1 MGYYPGSAH
10 PVRGSIITEMSNTT
24 RIVVTGMC
32 LMAFFVLLVA
42 PVITKAQAPPIPTG
56 LKKGIDIAQQTA
68 EKAGLLSD
76 ETTTAKDIVVKVINF
91 VLSFVGLLAV
101 LFLIIAGVMYI
112 TSLGDEGKA
121 EKAKKMILYI
131 IIGILLILLAAV
143 IVNVVLDF
151 GHPADLPP
159 GE

>member
-1 MGYYPGSAH
+1 
-10 PVRGSIITEMSNTT
+10 
-24 RIVVTGMC
+24 
-32 LMAFFVLLVA
+32 MALFVLLVA
-42 PVITKAQAPPIPTG
+42 PVAHAG
-56 LKKGIDIAQQTA
+56 LKEGIETA
-68 EKAGLLSD
+68 KQAAINGGLLGD
-76 ETTTAKDIVVKVINF
+76 EKTTAKDIVVKVINF
-91 VLSFVGLLAV
+91 VLSFVGVLAV

-131 IIGILLILLAAV
+131 IIGILLIVLAAV
-143 IVNVVLDF
+143 IVNVVLNF